1 MGLGF
6 KGDTGHH
13 HSISENLDTLKN
25 DYGFHDGYF
34 GNQSSSNPQSDRRN
48 IISDDPM
55 KTAKDFYDKIAHGG
69 VEKELDNGKGFMAS
83 MSDGTI
89 ITWRP
94 VSSSKDKSPA
104 VDINIIFSKDH
115 GGIKQQKIHFVKGK

>member
-13 HSISENLDTLKN
+13 HSISENIESIKIK
-25 DYGFHDGYF
+25 YGFSKGYF
-34 GNQSSSNPQSDRRN
+34 GEQSGTNGKIDRRN
-48 IISDDPM
+48 IVSSDPQ
-55 KTAKDFYDKIAHGG
+55 KTAKEFYDEIANGG
-69 VEKELDNGKGFMAS
+69 IEHKLDNGKGYVTS

-94 VSSSKDKSPA
+94 VSSSNDKSPA
-104 VDINIIFSKDH
+104 VDINIIYSNDH
-115 GGIKQQKIHFVKGK
+115 GGVNQQKIHFVKRK